1 MRVSTDDVLT
11 IQLAF
16 NMDIYSDSTIFT
28 VTRPADQPPPT
39 SKDRFVFKNRT
50 RFIILVVCTLCLS
63 IAQSDTLTLNFTFIC
78 MAGDPVDIGTYNS
91 SGVIHVTENGTYYE
105 TGSGTYL
112 AEYEQAVL
120 EQQRYAYTPN
130 EKNMLFS
137 IVAVGAMVAVYPVMW
152 LIQKF
157 GSRSVVTFFGFF
169 SALCTALIPLCA
181 YLGFYWIVVMR
192 FFQGTGLSTGFTLIG
207 IVTRHW
213 SMQKQNAFY
222 IAFLTCFFQIGPIF
236 TMPVAGAL
244 CTSSL
249 GWPSVYYLHAF
260 ITVLLFVLFLYFY
273 RQVLLESVWSHHE
286 YYSFLMFRE
295 QPDRHYFVSVKE
307 LDRIKRGKGDSTK
320 KEPVPF
326 RAIVTSNAIIA
337 VWISAVANF
346 MGIQVT
352 MQFSP
357 TYLNKVMG
365 FPVEQTGVFSAIP
378 QIVTF
383 VLKMFAGVLADKATC
398 CAPVTSVKIFNLL
411 AIGGMGITFFAL
423 AFIPTSMPTFGLV
436 MLICCCSIVGFNC
449 GAFFRS
455 SAIVAAQHNH
465 FVMGVNSFINCM
477 ASLLAP
483 VVVNIFVRNDTWDEW
498 WYVWIVHGIVMTLC
512 NIYFMF
518 FGKGEPAE
526 WTKSGY
532 GAKVQPTAPALEAPP
547 RSHPRDARFSMRLN
561 DKISVS
567 VQTVGL
573 SRCDTCRASPPSPDS
588 NSDKADTSPILTPRK
603 WVPVRKAHGSCN
615 SLEDYLSVEA
625 DQIRPPPRSHHSK
638 IILPDGEQPENH

>member
-1 MRVSTDDVLT
+1 M
-11 IQLAF
+11 
-16 NMDIYSDSTIFT
+16 NIYSGSTVFT

-39 SKDRFVFKNRT
+39 SRDHFVFKNRT
-50 RFIILVVCTLCLS
+50 RFIILLICTLCLS
-63 IAQSDTLTLNFTFIC
+63 IAQSDTLTLNFTIIC
-78 MAGDPVDIGTYNS
+78 MAGDPVDIGLYNS
-91 SGVIHVTENGTYYE
+91 TGTIHETENGTYYE
-105 TGSGTYL
+105 TGTGTYL
-112 AEYEQAVL
+112 AEYDEAVRA
-120 EQQRYAYTPN
+120 QQRYAYSPN

-181 YLGFYWIVVMR
+181 HLGFYWMVVMR
-192 FFQGTGLSTGFTLIG
+192 FLQGTGLSTGFTLIG
-207 IVTRHW
+207 IVTRQW
-213 SMQKQNAFY
+213 SMEKQNAFY

-249 GWPSVYYLHAF
+249 GWSSVYYLHAF
-260 ITVLLFVLFLYFY
+260 ITVVLFALFLYFY
-273 RQVLLESVWSHHE
+273 R
-286 YYSFLMFRE
+286 E
-295 QPDRHYFVSVKE
+295 QPDLHSFVSVKE
-307 LDRIKRGKGDSTK
+307 LDRIKRGKGDTTQ
-320 KEPVPF
+320 KEPVPVK
-326 RAIVTSNAIIA
+326 AIITSNAIIA
-337 VWISAVANF
+337 VWISAIANF

-398 CAPVTSVKIFNLL
+398 CAPVTSVKIFNFL

-423 AFIPTSMPTFGLV
+423 AFIPTSMPIFGLV

-465 FVMGVNSFINCM
+465 FVMGVNSFINCLS
-477 ASLLAP
+477 SLLAP
-483 VVVNIFVRNDTWDEW
+483 VVVNIFVRDDTWGEW
-498 WYVWIVHGIVMTLC
+498 WWVWIVHGIVMTLC
-512 NIYFMF
+512 NIYFMI

-526 WTKSGY
+526 WTKPGY
-532 GAKVQPTAPALEAPP
+532 GAKVQPTAPALEAPK
-547 RSHPRDARFSMRLN
+547 SCSRDARFSMRLT
-561 DKISVS
+561 DRISVS
-567 VQTVGL
+567 VQTIGL

-588 NSDKADTSPILTPRK
+588 NSDKADTSPILPPRK
-603 WVPVRKAHGSCN
+603 RVPARRPHTSCE

-625 DQIRPPPRSHHSK
+625 DQIQAPPRSHHSK
-638 IILPDGEQPENH
+638 VIVPQGEQPKN

>member
-1 MRVSTDDVLT
+1 M
-11 IQLAF
+11 
-16 NMDIYSDSTIFT
+16 NIYSGSTVFT

-39 SKDRFVFKNRT
+39 SRDHFVFKNRT
-50 RFIILVVCTLCLS
+50 RFIILLICTLCLS
-63 IAQSDTLTLNFTFIC
+63 IAQSDTLTLNFTIIC
-78 MAGDPVDIGTYNS
+78 MAGDPVDIGLYNA
-91 SGVIHVTENGTYYE
+91 SGTIHETENGTYYE
-105 TGSGTYL
+105 TGTGTYL
-112 AEYEQAVL
+112 AEYDEAVRA
-120 EQQRYAYTPN
+120 QQRYAYSPN

-181 YLGFYWIVVMR
+181 HLGFYWMVVMR
-192 FFQGTGLSTGFTLIG
+192 FLQGTGLSTGFTLIG
-207 IVTRHW
+207 IVTRQW

-260 ITVLLFVLFLYFY
+260 ITVLLFALFLYFY
-273 RQVLLESVWSHHE
+273 R
-286 YYSFLMFRE
+286 E
-295 QPDRHYFVSVKE
+295 QPDIHSFVSVKE
-307 LDRIKRGKGDSTK
+307 LDRIKRGKGDTTQR
-320 KEPVPF
+320 EPVPVK
-326 RAIVTSNAIIA
+326 AIITSNAIIA
-337 VWISAVANF
+337 VWISAIANF

-378 QIVTF
+378 QE
-383 VLKMFAGVLADKATC
+383 
-398 CAPVTSVKIFNLL
+398 
-411 AIGGMGITFFAL
+411 FFS
-423 AFIPTSMPTFGLV
+423 SMPIFGLV

-465 FVMGVNSFINCM
+465 FVMGVNSFINCLS
-477 ASLLAP
+477 SLLAP
-483 VVVNIFVRNDTWDEW
+483 VVVNIFVRNDTWGEW
-498 WYVWIVHGIVMTLC
+498 WWVWIVHGIVMTLC

-526 WTKSGY
+526 WTKPGY
-532 GAKVQPTAPALEAPP
+532 GAK
-547 RSHPRDARFSMRLN
+547 
-561 DKISVS
+561 
-567 VQTVGL
+567 
-573 SRCDTCRASPPSPDS
+573 RCT
-588 NSDKADTSPILTPRK
+588 ILY
-603 WVPVRKAHGSCN
+603 AF
-615 SLEDYLSVEA
+615 D
-625 DQIRPPPRSHHSK
+625 
-638 IILPDGEQPENH
+638 